1 MPARIRHLTLLPA
14 ALLLLAAGQAPAQSY
29 LDLEDQ
35 IQEFT
40 LDNGVSFLVLEKHDV
55 PVFSFR
61 TFVNVGSANETR
73 GITGLSHILEHMAFK
88 GTAEIGTTD
97 YKAELKA
104 MQAEDSAFDAFKQ
117 VRLAIKPVLAEYEL
131 HVSRIPEE
139 GLDGF
144 RALEAALKDLPVE
157 ITVADENGGPVRDDL
172 FQAGGKA
179 KVTVNHGLG
188 TEQEKI
194 DDFTVGEEAFQAL
207 SFYLEEVKD
216 LKEDYLAKEAAFESA
231 KDSAR
236 EFVVTN
242 EYGKIVENNG
252 GSGLNAYTN
261 SDVTVYLYNLP
272 SNRLELW
279 AYLEGSRMADPVL
292 REFYTEKDGPVTEE
306 RRMRTDNNPIGR
318 MIEQFQN
325 LMFMANGYHHGTIGY
340 MSDIQNISRADCRA
354 YFEKNYVGS
363 NIVVALVGDVE
374 FDEVRKYA
382 EKYFAGI
389 PAGRPEPVETFEPEQ
404 LGEKRFV
411 MKDPSQPLYVAGYHL
426 ENVQHPDWPIYEVI
440 ADVLGQGRTSR
451 LHKSLV
457 KEQQIAINAMAFPG
471 FPGQKYETGL
481 LVFAM
486 PVKDKTAQDLEAAI
500 EAEIQKIVDEG
511 ITAEE
516 LAAVK
521 QRARANFIR
530 GLDGNAGM
538 ASQLAWYQT
547 YMGDWRKLFAEV
559 DRINAV
565 TLEDVKRVAGEV
577 FQKKNRTVAI
587 IETEQKES

>member
-1 MPARIRHLTLLPA
+1 
-14 ALLLLAAGQAPAQSY
+14 
-29 LDLEDQ
+29 
-35 IQEFT
+35 
-40 LDNGVSFLVLEKHDV
+40 
-55 PVFSFR
+55 
-61 TFVNVGSANETR
+61 
-73 GITGLSHILEHMAFK
+73 
-88 GTAEIGTTD
+88 
-97 YKAELKA
+97 
-104 MQAEDSAFDAFKQ
+104 
-117 VRLAIKPVLAEYEL
+117 
-131 HVSRIPEE
+131 
-139 GLDGF
+139 
-144 RALEAALKDLPVE
+144 
-157 ITVADENGGPVRDDL
+157 
-172 FQAGGKA
+172 
-179 KVTVNHGLG
+179 
-188 TEQEKI
+188 
-194 DDFTVGEEAFQAL
+194 DDFTVGEEAYRAL
-207 SFYLEEVKD
+207 SFYLEDVKD
-216 LKEDYLAKEAAFESA
+216 LKEDYIAKEAAFEAA
-231 KDSAR
+231 KDAAR

-252 GSGLNAYTN
+252 GSGLNAYTS

-318 MIEQFQN
+318 LIEQFQN

-363 NIVVALVGDVE
+363 NIVVALVGDVK
-374 FDEVRKYA
+374 FDEVRKHA
-382 EKYFAGI
+382 EKYFADI

-411 MKDPSQPLYVAGYHL
+411 MKDPSQPLYIAGYHL

-457 KEQQIAINAMAFPG
+457 KEQQIAINAMTFPG

-486 PVKDKTAQDLEAAI
+486 PVKDKTALDLEAAI

-516 LAAVK
+516 LAGVK

-559 DRINAV
+559 ERINAV
-565 TLEDVKRVAGEV
+565 TLDDVKRVAGEI
-577 FQKKNRTVAI
+577 FQKDNRTVAI